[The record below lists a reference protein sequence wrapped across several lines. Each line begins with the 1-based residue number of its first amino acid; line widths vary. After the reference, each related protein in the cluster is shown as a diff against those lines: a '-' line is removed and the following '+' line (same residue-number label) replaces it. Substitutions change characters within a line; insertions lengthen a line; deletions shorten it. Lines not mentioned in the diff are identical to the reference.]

1 MWLGRRRN
9 VVARWSGAIR
19 PRIDAS
25 PETIA
30 NVVLNAKRPARFGSE
45 PKRIEY
51 RCVDCDRTVAYPETP
66 FCDGRCGD
74 CVSGETETGA

>member
-1 MWLGRRRN
+1 MARPKKERGRPM
-9 VVARWSGAIR
+9 GQGYP

-45 PKRIEY
+45 PKRIKY
-51 RCVDCDRTVAYPETP
+51 RCVDCDRTVAYPETL
-66 FCDGRCGD
+66 FCDGRCVD
-74 CVSGETETGA
+74 CVGGGTEDGA